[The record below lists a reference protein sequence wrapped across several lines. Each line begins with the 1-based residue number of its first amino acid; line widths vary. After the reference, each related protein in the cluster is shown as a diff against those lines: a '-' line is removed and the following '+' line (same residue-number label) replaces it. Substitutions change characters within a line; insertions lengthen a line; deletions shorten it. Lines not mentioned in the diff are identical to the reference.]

1 MFVRCNCV
9 RKPLE
14 PPYEGPFRVHS
25 RNANTCRILRGDEED
40 VVSID
45 RVKVVVGEEPPDLL
59 QGQNCSDPLP
69 RAPPPPL
76 PYAPP
81 S

>member
-1 MFVRCNCV
+1 MFVRCNRVC
-9 RKPLE
+9 KPLE
-14 PPYEGPFRVHS
+14 PPYEGPFCVHS
-25 RNANTCRILRGDEED
+25 RNGDKED

-45 RVKVVVGEEPPDLL
+45 RVKVVVGEELPDLP
-59 QGQNCSDPLP
+59 QGKNCSDPLP